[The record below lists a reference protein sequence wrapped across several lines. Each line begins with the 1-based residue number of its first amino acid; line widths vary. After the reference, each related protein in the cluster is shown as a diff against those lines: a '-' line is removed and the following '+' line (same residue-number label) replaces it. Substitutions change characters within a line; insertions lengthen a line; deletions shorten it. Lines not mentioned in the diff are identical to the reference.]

1 MSQIIYYTCELFIRE
16 APKTPQ
22 QSKLEWKHN
31 YRMDSYFSCEHKT
44 SKESVALQILGYSV
58 LSILGERLEKEPR
71 VSMKEFQ
78 NKSEPLQ
85 EIIDSVDICQQLWEA
100 AKESKDEAKVFEN
113 LLAMEETISD
123 EKVFETLQEK
133 ILANLREA
141 KEPFNIIDELL
152 DEVGITS
159 ERLLE
164 VEKLL
169 LDLSEKKQEE
179 EPKQEQT
186 QEPKPRTSRSK
197 TLRVTGRRALTPIR
211 HRRKKNIVPL

>member
-1 MSQIIYYTCELFIRE
+1 
-16 APKTPQ
+16 
-22 QSKLEWKHN
+22 
-31 YRMDSYFSCEHKT
+31 MDAYFSCENKPP
-44 SKESVALQILGYSV
+44 KEVVALQILGYSV
-58 LSILGERLEKEPR
+58 LSILAERLEKEPR
-71 VSMKEFQ
+71 VSMKDFQ
-78 NKSEPLQ
+78 NKEDPLQ

-100 AKESKDEAKVFEN
+100 AKEGEVKESKESKVFKN
-113 LLAMEETISD
+113 LLAMEERISD
-123 EKVFETLQEK
+123 QEVFETLQEK

-152 DEVGITS
+152 DETGITS

-179 EPKQEQT
+179 PKQEQK
-186 QEPKPRTSRSK
+186 QPEPKQRTSRSK

-211 HRRKKNIVPL
+211 HRRKKQT